1 MNIKKKT
8 KEINKYLKKNLS
20 EKRYQHSI
28 RVMQKAMEYAILYQ
42 QDIEQAQITALA
54 HDIAKEMGEKES
66 KKCIIKNNLDEN
78 LLLPENKYL
87 IHGYVGAD
95 ILEKRYNFTKE
106 MADAVRYHTTA
117 RKKMTMLDK
126 IIYLADKTEDGR
138 DFPNI
143 EEEREIAIENID
155 EAIILTLQNSINH
168 KLKKG
173 KKINQL
179 SIDALN
185 DLQQSKTLYRKK

>member
-66 KKCIIKNNLDEN
+66 KKYIIKNNLDEN

>member
-66 KKCIIKNNLDEN
+66 KKYIIKNNLDEN

-87 IHGYVGAD
+87 IHGYVVAD